1 MLTKKR
7 TKEKERERNISILTI
22 LHMSFLISNMTLFI
36 LLLPIRIV
44 FNSQEA
50 KLLPILLAFFSLRR
64 NSLEISKLEI
74 IIKQNTLT
82 HLRELVTKGHK

>member
-1 MLTKKR
+1 
-7 TKEKERERNISILTI
+7 
-22 LHMSFLISNMTLFI
+22 MSFLISNMTLFI